1 MSGVNF
7 VNSVAPSYNAL
18 SALLQGQM
26 IGAPGGQQQG
36 RGPLGGPLAANMA
49 TAYRPPTRV
58 AEENMFGQRTGWRES
73 NQEDRNQYNQQWLG
87 DRRNQGYGAGQVDPG
102 LARAAMAQGGG
113 GEEKSGGK

>member
-1 MSGVNF
+1 MAGINY

-18 SALLQGQM
+18 STLLGGQM
-26 IGAPGGQQQG
+26 IGVPGAQAPQN
-36 RGPLGGPLAANMA
+36 RGPLAALG

-113 GEEKSGGK
+113 EEEKSGGK